1 MLCGG
6 QLWYISQAGLAGPT
20 VPPGRKVDL
29 HTVGPQPTKAGHPGI
44 GPTQNSTIKTV
55 PKLMEQNSKHPMET
69 DMDGY
74 FQLSQMFDE
83 HHPLA

>member
-1 MLCGG
+1 
-6 QLWYISQAGLAGPT
+6 
-20 VPPGRKVDL
+20 
-29 HTVGPQPTKAGHPGI
+29 
-44 GPTQNSTIKTV
+44 
-55 PKLMEQNSKHPMET
+55 MEQNSKHPMET